1 MIMNTYAQLVDLA
14 RTYAPLLFSGAC
26 MTLLI
31 WIITSLISL
40 IGGIFF
46 GILSCNR
53 LQNSLIRWPL
63 NFYILCA
70 KGVPAYVQIL
80 IVYFVLPQI
89 LPFSFSPL
97 TAGILAL
104 GFCSAGYMTEIIRS
118 SINSVSTGQ
127 WDACFVLGYT
137 TPVALRRIILPQ
149 VFASSIAPISGELEQ
164 LLKST
169 SLLSTIGVLEI
180 TRAGQNIVARE
191 LNALPVYLSIALFYI
206 AISFLTSLITKKIE
220 RSLS

>member
-1 MIMNTYAQLVDLA
+1 MNIYAQIVDLA
-14 RTYAPLLFSGAC
+14 RTYAPLLLSGAC

-31 WIITSLISL
+31 WIVTSLISL
-40 IGGIFF
+40 FFGILF
-46 GILSCNR
+46 GILSCYR

-63 NFYILCA
+63 NCYVLCA

-97 TAGILAL
+97 MAGILAL

-118 SINSVSTGQ
+118 SINSVPSGQ

-137 TPVALRRIILPQ
+137 TAQVLGRIILPQ
-149 VFASSIAPISGELEQ
+149 AFANSIAPISGELEQ

-191 LNALPVYLSIALFYI
+191 LNALPVYFSIALFYI
-206 AISFLTSLITKKIE
+206 VISFFISLITKKIE
-220 RSLS
+220 RKLS

>member
-1 MIMNTYAQLVDLA
+1 MNTYAQLVDLA